1 MRNRLPWL
9 DLMRGSAALL
19 VVLEHLR
26 AFLFP
31 AYSSLVCPGI
41 FLKAFYFLTGLGHQ
55 AVMAFFV
62 LSGFLVGGSV
72 FRSRDTGTWSWGGYL
87 LRRLSRLWTVLLPAL
102 LLTAFWDQWGSF
114 QHPEGYAGI
123 FRAIYHSGP
132 VPGGVLSDTVP
143 VFLGNMFFLQ
153 TIFVPCFGT
162 NSPLWSLANEFWYYL
177 IFPLLLSAISPG
189 RLMVRIPAVL
199 IVSAILW
206 ILPWDFFQGLVIWI
220 LGALTF
226 RFATSASMSRMGG
239 LLPLILSL
247 LLAFVVLLWSRRALV
262 PAWGDLIVGCSLL
275 PLTATLALRVTRGR
289 WFHGLTGAMSEI
301 SYTLY
306 LVHFPFLAWIFF
318 TGFEGRQIVPY
329 LHGDLL
335 FACLL
340 LLVLAYST
348 IIWWCFERNTDRIRR
363 WVTGLSPY
371 SQEDR

>member
-9 DLMRGSAALL
+9 DLMRGLAALL

-31 AYSSLVCPGI
+31 SYASLAGPGI
-41 FLKAFYFLTGLGHQ
+41 FLKGCYFLTGLGHQ

-72 FRSRDTGTWSWGGYL
+72 FRSRDAGTWSWREYL
-87 LRRLSRLWTVLLPAL
+87 IRRLSRLWMVLLPAL
-102 LLTAFWDQWGSF
+102 LLTAFWDRWGSVH
-114 QHPEGYAGI
+114 HPEGYEGI
-123 FRAIYHSGP
+123 FRTVYHSGP
-132 VPGGVLSDTVP
+132 VPGGAHSDTLS
-143 VFLGNMFFLQ
+143 VFLGNLFFLQ
-153 TIFVPCFGT
+153 TIFVPSFGT

-177 IFPLLLSAISPG
+177 IFPLVLSAISPG

-206 ILPWDFFQGLVIWI
+206 MLPWDFLQGLVIWT

-226 RFATSASMSRMGG
+226 RFTKCMGTAKIRG
-239 LLPLILSL
+239 RLHLMLSL
-247 LLAFVVLLWSRRALV
+247 LLAAVVLLWSRSAVV

-275 PLTATLALRVTRGR
+275 PLTATLALRVTGDR
-289 WFHGLTGAMSEI
+289 WFHGVTGAMSEI

-318 TGFEGRQIVPY
+318 TGFQGRQITP
-329 LHGDLL
+329 DLL
-335 FACLL
+335 GGLVFFGLL
-340 LLVLAYST
+340 LLVLTYASA
-348 IIWWCFERNTDRIRR
+348 IWWCFERNTDRFRK
-363 WVTGLSPY
+363 WASGLSPLLLGG
-371 SQEDR
+371 R